1 MPIGLEL
8 DMERGNLAQ
17 LKVVGVGGAGN
28 NAVNRMIQYGIRGVE
43 FISVNTDKQALYLS
57 HANQK
62 IQIGEKVTKGLGAGA
77 DPEVG
82 RKAAEESKEAI
93 SEALKGADLV
103 FITAGMGGGTGTGA
117 APVVAE
123 CAKELG
129 ILTVGVVTKPF
140 SFEGRVRMN
149 NAVNGI
155 TNLKANVDTLI
166 SIPNDRLLDSVGK
179 VSLTEA
185 FRIADDVLRQGV
197 QGISDLI
204 AVPAMVN
211 LDFADVRTI
220 MRERGMAHMG
230 IGMATGDKRAAEAAR
245 QAVVSPLLETTINGA
260 KGVLLNITGGADL
273 GIQELSEAA
282 SIIQEYADPEANIIM
297 GAGIDEDMGDGVR
310 ITVIATGFDAPGARS
325 QQSQHPT
332 AAVNAVQNSQPPRRP
347 TIRDVKDQESS
358 WNGANV
364 KFWERER
371 TRTPQYS
378 SPLPEG
384 EEVTPHFT
392 MDDLPKADKTRGNNN
407 NNTNNLNVPAFLRR
421 ND

>member
-230 IGMATGDKRAAEAAR
+230 IGMATGDKRAVEAAR

-378 SPLPEG
+378 SPLPEV

-407 NNTNNLNVPAFLRR
+407 NTNNLNVPAFLRR

>member
-1 MPIGLEL
+1 MPFGLDFESSQP
-8 DMERGNLAQ
+8 AQ

-28 NAVNRMIQYGIRGVE
+28 NAVNRMIQYGLKGVE
-43 FISVNTDKQALYLS
+43 FISVNTDKQALYHS
-57 HANQK
+57 RAGQK
-62 IQIGEKVTKGLGAGA
+62 VQIGEKATKGLGAGA
-77 DPEVG
+77 DPEMG
-82 RKAAEESKEAI
+82 RKAAEESREAI
-93 SEALKGADLV
+93 TEAIKDSDLV

-117 APVVAE
+117 APIVAA

-129 ILTVGVVTKPF
+129 ILTIGVVTKPF
-140 SFEGRVRMN
+140 GFEGKVRMN
-149 NAVNGI
+149 NAINGI
-155 TNLKANVDTLI
+155 TNLKENVDTLI
-166 SIPNDRLLDSVGK
+166 IIPNDRLLDTVNN
-179 VSLTEA
+179 VTFTEA
-185 FRIADDVLRQGV
+185 FCIADDVLRQGI

-204 AVPAMVN
+204 SQPGIVN
-211 LDFADVRTI
+211 LDFADIRTI

-332 AAVNAVQNSQPPRRP
+332 AAVNAVQNCQPPRRP
-347 TIRDVKDQESS
+347 TIRDVKDQVSS

-407 NNTNNLNVPAFLRR
+407 NTNNLNVPAFLRR

>member
-230 IGMATGDKRAAEAAR
+230 IGMATGDKRKAGCGKPAA
-245 QAVVSPLLETTINGA
+245 
-260 KGVLLNITGGADL
+260 
-273 GIQELSEAA
+273 
-282 SIIQEYADPEANIIM
+282 
-297 GAGIDEDMGDGVR
+297 
-310 ITVIATGFDAPGARS
+310 
-325 QQSQHPT
+325 
-332 AAVNAVQNSQPPRRP
+332 
-347 TIRDVKDQESS
+347 
-358 WNGANV
+358 
-364 KFWERER
+364 
-371 TRTPQYS
+371 
-378 SPLPEG
+378 
-384 EEVTPHFT
+384 
-392 MDDLPKADKTRGNNN
+392 
-407 NNTNNLNVPAFLRR
+407 
-421 ND
+421 

>member
-297 GAGIDEDMGDGVR
+297 GSGIVEDMGDGVR

-392 MDDLPKADKTRGNNN
+392 MDDLPKADKARGNN